1 MSWLLQVIWLAP
13 RNTEILLLKGY
24 RKVISPLYGDVCR
37 YYPSCS
43 SYGLG
48 QVQQRG
54 AVLGSLLA
62 IWRIL
67 RCNPW
72 TQGGVDE
79 VKPGS
84 GKFLVTRTGFV
95 VPKPKKG

>member
-1 MSWLLQVIWLAP
+1 MKLLTYPLLGLIKVWQVFIAPGLAP
-13 RNTEILLLKGY
+13 RCK
-24 RKVISPLYGDVCR
+24 

-43 SYGLG
+43 HYTYTAIQKFNLLGL
-48 QVQQRG
+48 
-54 AVLGSLLA
+54 VLGA
-62 IWRIL
+62 WRIL

-72 TQGGVDE
+72 AQGGVDE

-84 GKFLVTRTGFV
+84 GKFLITETGFV